1 MIWLFIISKSE
12 RRFVLLKLILNT
24 PTPTPACLLLCPGCA
39 PGVGV
44 CNDEGDQQPRA
55 ALQMFL
61 RNPGLQGPR

>member
-1 MIWLFIISKSE
+1 MIP
-12 RRFVLLKLILNT
+12 NT
-24 PTPTPACLLLCPGCA
+24 PTPGCLLLCLG